1 MIKSKE
7 IQFAGELLLLNN
19 RRSIYWPVE
28 QMLIF
33 SDLHLGKSAHFRQNG
48 IAVPR
53 EFIQKDLNTLKEL
66 ILNYDTK
73 VITIVGDFFHAGI
86 NSDTELFTQWIQDFP
101 DLQWNIIKGNH
112 DKSVNNNHTE
122 LPFQI
127 SDSLSIGPI
136 TFVHHPEEG
145 QNFTISGHIHPGV
158 KLRASYGKALKIACF
173 LVSENQ
179 IILPAFSRFT
189 GLDTGFLK
197 KSDEKYTPYVAL
209 DEGVIRV

>member
-19 RRSIYWPVE
+19 RRSIYWPVK

-33 SDLHLGKSAHFRQNG
+33 SDLHLGKSAHFRKNG

-53 EFIQKDLNTLKEL
+53 EVIQKDLNAIKEL

-73 VITIVGDFFHAGI
+73 VITVVGDFFHAGV

-101 DLQWNIIKGNH
+101 DLQWNIVKGNH
-112 DKSVNNNHTE
+112 DKSVNNIHTE

-127 SDSLSIGPI
+127 SESLSIGPI

-145 QNFTISGHIHPGV
+145 QTYTISGHIHPGV
-158 KLRASYGKALKIACF
+158 IIRAYGRQALKLPCF
-173 LVSENQ
+173 LVSENR

-197 KSDEKYTPYVAL
+197 KSNGQFTPFVVM
-209 DEGVIRV
+209 DEGVVTV